1 MADLNLDL
9 TREQRITLSREEIGS
24 ITEAGIRFEA
34 VLEAGFALQIA
45 QSSEPL
51 DPRTTY
57 LLHEIGEETRHQR
70 LFLRMLEQI
79 QPKAKN
85 PFVNRSTRSSS
96 NAASS
101 GSLPSGTAVRLVLGG
116 EEIPDLFQ
124 KLASEHP
131 DTDSFIKQVN
141 KYHRMEEARHLSFA
155 RARLPEVWAKASFI
169 DRLAVRFVAPIIING
184 MFDTIVHPG
193 VYATVGLPA
202 METWKRVRKSDTRLR
217 WKAKATRPVLDAVI
231 EAGAFGRVASPRA
244 GASWSRASPSR
255 SPRRSPSDP
264 TARMCCVGGPLLDHL
279 HTKFVG
285 RWFIRRSP
293 PATLGDMQVH
303 LVDGTYE
310 LFRYFFALPSHVTA
324 DGREVA
330 ATRGVVG
337 IGAADPRGGRH
348 PRRRGHRP
356 RHRVVP
362 QRPLAPATRRAR
374 ASTRAARR
382 SSRWSRRC

>member
-1 MADLNLDL
+1 MTSTTVDTRIRKLSTASERRVIDPDRDLPGHVGDGQLLPDELLSVADLNLDL
-9 TREQRITLSREEIGS
+9 TPEQRVTLSREEIAS
-24 ITEAGIRFEA
+24 ITDAGIRFEA

-45 QSSEPL
+45 QSTDLL

-85 PFVNRSTRSSS
+85 PFVNRVTRFLEQRSIRRIISHP
-96 NAASS
+96 A
-101 GSLPSGTAVRLVLGG
+101 LLYVLVLGG

-131 DTDSFIKQVN
+131 DTDPFIKSVN

-184 MFDTIVHPG
+184 MFETIVHPG
-193 VYATVGLPA
+193 VYETVGLPA

-231 EAGAFGRVASPRA
+231 EAGAFRKNRIPKGWRKLVEGESLPE
-244 GASWSRASPSR
+244 
-255 SPRRSPSDP
+255 P
-264 TARMCCVGGPLLDHL
+264 TP
-279 HTKFVG
+279 
-285 RWFIRRSP
+285 
-293 PATLGDMQVH
+293 
-303 LVDGTYE
+303 
-310 LFRYFFALPSHVTA
+310 VT
-324 DGREVA
+324 V
-330 ATRGVVG
+330 
-337 IGAADPRGGRH
+337 
-348 PRRRGHRP
+348 
-356 RHRVVP
+356 
-362 QRPLAPATRRAR
+362 
-374 ASTRAARR
+374 
-382 SSRWSRRC
+382 